1 MPFLTRS
8 KAGELKTL
16 FDTRIL
22 CTILSKIREYIQI
35 LKEIRKNV
43 DRTSFK
49 DYRHHGLAERYL
61 QLAIEAALDIGN
73 HLISR
78 LGLRKP
84 ERYHDIF
91 IILGENGIIP
101 TSFSKNIVKMAGFRN
116 ILVHAYLDLD
126 LDIVYDILQTIGE
139 DLEHFAKYIVEFIEK
154 QKTENEQIDEP

>member
-1 MPFLTRS
+1 MKRLKS
-8 KAGELKTL
+8 GELKTL
-16 FDTRIL
+16 FDAKVL
-22 CTILSKIREYIQI
+22 CTILSKLREYIQI
-35 LKEIRKNV
+35 LKEVRQSV
-43 DRTSFK
+43 DRTSFS

-78 LGLRKP
+78 FDLRKP

-91 IILGENGIIP
+91 IILGENGILP
-101 TSFSKNIVKMAGFRN
+101 ASFAKNIAKMAGFRN

-126 LDIVYDILQTIGE
+126 LDIVYNILQMIVE

-154 QKTENEQIDEP
+154 KKTEKENLDEP